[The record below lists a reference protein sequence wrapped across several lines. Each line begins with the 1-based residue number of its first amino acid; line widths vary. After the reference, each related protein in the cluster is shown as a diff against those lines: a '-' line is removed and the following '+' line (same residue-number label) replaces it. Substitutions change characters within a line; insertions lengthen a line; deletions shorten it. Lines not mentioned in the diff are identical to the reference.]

1 MEDMNGTA
9 KIIGALFIGALTGAA
24 LGVLF
29 APEKGSKTRSNIVDG
44 AKDLASELK
53 KKMKEEAHNLRK
65 KAEELEDMAKEKTE
79 DVLNDIKDKAEET
92 AKAK

>member
-1 MEDMNGTA
+1 MENMNGTA

-29 APEKGSKTRSNIVDG
+29 APEKGSTTRSSIADG

-79 DVLNDIKDKAEET
+79 DVVNNIKNKAEEAT
-92 AKAK
+92 KA

>member
-79 DVLNDIKDKAEET
+79 DVLNDIKHKAEET

>member
-65 KAEELEDMAKEKTE
+65 KAEELEDMAKGKTD
-79 DVLNDIKDKAEET
+79 DVLNDIKQKMEET
-92 AKAK
+92 ANAK